1 MREDESDGVWTRNWW
16 GTGGSRLC
24 PRLLRKAESDLDS
37 ASSWGM
43 FDILGGGL
51 ISTLIKHNDMDD
63 AQAHMEE
70 AKGALEKL
78 SQELKDVDYQI
89 NLDFTV
95 SDFLSLPTISLTAYL
110 RIYLYKTVLMKQNN
124 KWKKPL
130 PRWKVFETT
139 CTIYVNRHKI

>member
-1 MREDESDGVWTRNWW
+1 MAFEQELDEALEAADYA
-16 GTGGSRLC
+16 LDC
-24 PRLLRKAESDLDS
+24 LRKAESDLDT

-95 SDFLSLPTISLTAYL
+95 SDFLSFADYFFDGLLADLFVQDRIDEAEQQVKEAITKVESIRDHLLSLRQEA
-110 RIYLYKTVLMKQNN
+110 Q
-124 KWKKPL
+124 
-130 PRWKVFETT
+130 
-139 CTIYVNRHKI
+139 

>member
-1 MREDESDGVWTRNWW
+1 MSQTAFEQEIDEALEAADYALDS
-16 GTGGSRLC
+16 
-24 PRLLRKAESDLDS
+24 LRKAESDLDS

-95 SDFLSLPTISLTAYL
+95 SDFLSFADYFFDGLLADLFVQDRIDEAEQQVKEAITKVESIRDHLHHL
-110 RIYLYKTVLMKQNN
+110 RQQAQ
-124 KWKKPL
+124 
-130 PRWKVFETT
+130 
-139 CTIYVNRHKI
+139 

>member
-1 MREDESDGVWTRNWW
+1 MSQMAFEQELDEALEAADYA
-16 GTGGSRLC
+16 LDC
-24 PRLLRKAESDLDS
+24 LRKAESDLDT

-78 SQELKDVDYQI
+78 GQELKDVDYQI

-95 SDFLSLPTISLTAYL
+95 SDFLSFADYFFDGLLADLFAQDRIDEAEQQVKEAITKVESIRDHLLSLRQEA
-110 RIYLYKTVLMKQNN
+110 Q
-124 KWKKPL
+124 
-130 PRWKVFETT
+130 
-139 CTIYVNRHKI
+139 

>member
-1 MREDESDGVWTRNWW
+1 MAFEQELDEALEVADYALDS
-16 GTGGSRLC
+16 
-24 PRLLRKAESDLDS
+24 LRKTESDLDS

-78 SQELKDVDYQI
+78 GQELKDVDYQI

-95 SDFLSLPTISLTAYL
+95 SDFLSFADYFFDGLLADLFVQDRIDEAEQQVKEAITKVESIRDHLLSLRQEA
-110 RIYLYKTVLMKQNN
+110 Q
-124 KWKKPL
+124 
-130 PRWKVFETT
+130 
-139 CTIYVNRHKI
+139 

>member
-1 MREDESDGVWTRNWW
+1 MAFEQELDETLEATDYA
-16 GTGGSRLC
+16 LDC
-24 PRLLRKAESDLDS
+24 LRKAESDLDS

-95 SDFLSLPTISLTAYL
+95 SDFLSFADYFFDGLLADLFVQDRIDEAEQQVKEAITKVESIRDHL
-110 RIYLYKTVLMKQNN
+110 RHLRQQAQ
-124 KWKKPL
+124 
-130 PRWKVFETT
+130 
-139 CTIYVNRHKI
+139 

>member
-1 MREDESDGVWTRNWW
+1 MAFEQELDEALEAADYA
-16 GTGGSRLC
+16 LDC
-24 PRLLRKAESDLDS
+24 LRKAESDLDT

-78 SQELKDVDYQI
+78 GQELKDVDYQI

-95 SDFLSLPTISLTAYL
+95 SDFLSFADYFFDGLLADLFVQDRIDEAEQQVKETITKVESIRDHLLSLRQEA
-110 RIYLYKTVLMKQNN
+110 Q
-124 KWKKPL
+124 
-130 PRWKVFETT
+130 
-139 CTIYVNRHKI
+139 

>member
-1 MREDESDGVWTRNWW
+1 MAFEQEIDEALEAADYA
-16 GTGGSRLC
+16 LDC
-24 PRLLRKAESDLDS
+24 LRKAESDLDS

-95 SDFLSLPTISLTAYL
+95 SDFLSFADYFFDGLLADLFVQDRINEAEQQVKEAITKVESIRDHL
-110 RIYLYKTVLMKQNN
+110 RHLRQQAQ
-124 KWKKPL
+124 
-130 PRWKVFETT
+130 
-139 CTIYVNRHKI
+139 

>member
-1 MREDESDGVWTRNWW
+1 MAFEQEIDEALEAADYA
-16 GTGGSRLC
+16 LDC
-24 PRLLRKAESDLDS
+24 LRKAESDLDS

-95 SDFLSLPTISLTAYL
+95 SDFLSFADYFFDGLIADLFVQDRIDEAEQQVKEAITKVESIRDHLHHL
-110 RIYLYKTVLMKQNN
+110 RQQAQ
-124 KWKKPL
+124 
-130 PRWKVFETT
+130 
-139 CTIYVNRHKI
+139 

>member
-1 MREDESDGVWTRNWW
+1 MAFEQELDEALEAADYALDS
-16 GTGGSRLC
+16 
-24 PRLLRKAESDLDS
+24 LRKAERDLDS
-37 ASSWGM
+37 ASRWGM

-95 SDFLSLPTISLTAYL
+95 SDFLSFADYFFDGLLADLFVQDRIDEAEQQVKEAITKVENIRDHL
-110 RIYLYKTVLMKQNN
+110 RHLRQQAQ
-124 KWKKPL
+124 
-130 PRWKVFETT
+130 
-139 CTIYVNRHKI
+139 

>member
-1 MREDESDGVWTRNWW
+1 MAFEQELDEALEATDYA
-16 GTGGSRLC
+16 LDC
-24 PRLLRKAESDLDS
+24 LRKAESDLDS

-78 SQELKDVDYQI
+78 SQELKDVDCQI

-95 SDFLSLPTISLTAYL
+95 SDFLSFADYFFDGLLADLFVQDRINEAEQQVKEAITKVESIRDHL
-110 RIYLYKTVLMKQNN
+110 RHLRQQAQ
-124 KWKKPL
+124 
-130 PRWKVFETT
+130 
-139 CTIYVNRHKI
+139 

>member
-1 MREDESDGVWTRNWW
+1 MAFEQELDEALEAADYALDS
-16 GTGGSRLC
+16 
-24 PRLLRKAESDLDS
+24 LRKAESDLDT

-78 SQELKDVDYQI
+78 GQELKDVDYQI

-95 SDFLSLPTISLTAYL
+95 SDFLSFADYFFDGLLADLFAQDRIDEAEQQVKEAITKVESIRDHLLSLRQEA
-110 RIYLYKTVLMKQNN
+110 Q
-124 KWKKPL
+124 
-130 PRWKVFETT
+130 
-139 CTIYVNRHKI
+139 

>member
-1 MREDESDGVWTRNWW
+1 MAFEQEIDEALEAADYALDS
-16 GTGGSRLC
+16 
-24 PRLLRKAESDLDS
+24 LRKAESDLDS

-78 SQELKDVDYQI
+78 SQALKDVDYQI

-95 SDFLSLPTISLTAYL
+95 SDFLSFADYFFDGLLADLFVQDRINEAEQQVKEAITKVESIREQL
-110 RIYLYKTVLMKQNN
+110 RHLRQQAQ
-124 KWKKPL
+124 
-130 PRWKVFETT
+130 
-139 CTIYVNRHKI
+139 

>member
-1 MREDESDGVWTRNWW
+1 MAFEQEIDEALEVADYA
-16 GTGGSRLC
+16 LDC
-24 PRLLRKAESDLDS
+24 LRKAESDLDS

-51 ISTLIKHNDMDD
+51 ISTLIKHNEMDD
-63 AQAHMEE
+63 AQEHMEE

-95 SDFLSLPTISLTAYL
+95 SDFLSFADYFFDGLLADLFVQDRIDEAEQQVKEAITKVESIRDHL
-110 RIYLYKTVLMKQNN
+110 RHLRQQAQ
-124 KWKKPL
+124 
-130 PRWKVFETT
+130 
-139 CTIYVNRHKI
+139 

>member
-1 MREDESDGVWTRNWW
+1 MAFEQEIDEALEAADYA
-16 GTGGSRLC
+16 LDC
-24 PRLLRKAESDLDS
+24 LRKAESDLDS

-95 SDFLSLPTISLTAYL
+95 SDFLSFADYFFDGLLADLFVQDRIDEAEQQVKEAITKVESIRDHLHHL
-110 RIYLYKTVLMKQNN
+110 RQQAQ
-124 KWKKPL
+124 
-130 PRWKVFETT
+130 
-139 CTIYVNRHKI
+139 

>member
-1 MREDESDGVWTRNWW
+1 MAFEQEIDEALEAADYA
-16 GTGGSRLC
+16 LDC
-24 PRLLRKAESDLDS
+24 LRKAESDLDS

-51 ISTLIKHNDMDD
+51 ISTLIKHNEMDD

-95 SDFLSLPTISLTAYL
+95 SDFLSFADYFFDGLLADLFVQDRIDEAEQQVKEAITKVESIRDHL
-110 RIYLYKTVLMKQNN
+110 RHLRQQAQ
-124 KWKKPL
+124 
-130 PRWKVFETT
+130 
-139 CTIYVNRHKI
+139 

>member
-1 MREDESDGVWTRNWW
+1 MAFEQEIDEALEAADYALDS
-16 GTGGSRLC
+16 
-24 PRLLRKAESDLDS
+24 LRKAESDLDS

-43 FDILGGGL
+43 FDILGGGS

-95 SDFLSLPTISLTAYL
+95 SDFLSFADYFFDGLLADLFVQDRINEAEQQVKEAITKVESIRDHL
-110 RIYLYKTVLMKQNN
+110 RHLRQQAQ
-124 KWKKPL
+124 
-130 PRWKVFETT
+130 
-139 CTIYVNRHKI
+139 

>member
-1 MREDESDGVWTRNWW
+1 MSQMAFEQEIDEALEAADYA
-16 GTGGSRLC
+16 LDC
-24 PRLLRKAESDLDS
+24 LRKAESDLDS

-95 SDFLSLPTISLTAYL
+95 SDFLSFADYFFDGLLADLFVQDRIDEAEQQVKEAITKVESIRDHLHHL
-110 RIYLYKTVLMKQNN
+110 RQQAQ
-124 KWKKPL
+124 
-130 PRWKVFETT
+130 
-139 CTIYVNRHKI
+139 

>member
-1 MREDESDGVWTRNWW
+1 MAFEQEIDEALEATDYA
-16 GTGGSRLC
+16 LDC
-24 PRLLRKAESDLDS
+24 LRKAESDLDS

-78 SQELKDVDYQI
+78 SQALKDVDYQI

-95 SDFLSLPTISLTAYL
+95 SDFLSFADYFFDGLLADLFVQDRINEAEQQVKEAITKVESIREQL
-110 RIYLYKTVLMKQNN
+110 RHLRQQAQ
-124 KWKKPL
+124 
-130 PRWKVFETT
+130 
-139 CTIYVNRHKI
+139 

>member
-1 MREDESDGVWTRNWW
+1 MAFEQEIDEALEAADYALDS
-16 GTGGSRLC
+16 
-24 PRLLRKAESDLDS
+24 LRKAESDLDS

-95 SDFLSLPTISLTAYL
+95 SDFLSFADYFFDGLLADLFVQDRINEAEQQVKEAITKVESIRDHLHHL
-110 RIYLYKTVLMKQNN
+110 RQQAQ
-124 KWKKPL
+124 WQ
-130 PRWKVFETT
+130 
-139 CTIYVNRHKI
+139 

>member
-1 MREDESDGVWTRNWW
+1 MVFEQELDEALEAADYV
-16 GTGGSRLC
+16 LDC
-24 PRLLRKAESDLDS
+24 LRKAESDLGS

-95 SDFLSLPTISLTAYL
+95 SDFLSFADYFFDGLLADLFVQDRINEAEQQVKEAITKVESIRDHL
-110 RIYLYKTVLMKQNN
+110 RHLRQQAQ
-124 KWKKPL
+124 
-130 PRWKVFETT
+130 
-139 CTIYVNRHKI
+139 

>member
-1 MREDESDGVWTRNWW
+1 MAFEQELDEALEAADYA
-16 GTGGSRLC
+16 LDC
-24 PRLLRKAESDLDS
+24 LRKAESDLDT

-78 SQELKDVDYQI
+78 GQELKDVDYQI

-95 SDFLSLPTISLTAYL
+95 SDFLSFADYFFDGLLADLFAQDRIDEAEQQVKEAITKVESIRDHLLSLRQEA
-110 RIYLYKTVLMKQNN
+110 Q
-124 KWKKPL
+124 
-130 PRWKVFETT
+130 
-139 CTIYVNRHKI
+139 

>member
-1 MREDESDGVWTRNWW
+1 MAFEQEIDEALEAADYA
-16 GTGGSRLC
+16 LDC
-24 PRLLRKAESDLDS
+24 LRKAESDLDS

-95 SDFLSLPTISLTAYL
+95 SDFLSFADYFFDGLLADLFVQDRINEAEQQVKEAITKVESIRDHLHHL
-110 RIYLYKTVLMKQNN
+110 RQQQAQ
-124 KWKKPL
+124 
-130 PRWKVFETT
+130 
-139 CTIYVNRHKI
+139 

>member
-1 MREDESDGVWTRNWW
+1 MAFEQEIDEALEAVDDA
-16 GTGGSRLC
+16 LDC
-24 PRLLRKAESDLDS
+24 LRKAESDLDS

-95 SDFLSLPTISLTAYL
+95 SDFLSFADYFFDGLLADLFVQDRINEAEQQVKEAITKVESIRDHLHHL
-110 RIYLYKTVLMKQNN
+110 RQQAQ
-124 KWKKPL
+124 
-130 PRWKVFETT
+130 
-139 CTIYVNRHKI
+139 

>member
-1 MREDESDGVWTRNWW
+1 MSQMAFEQELDEALEAADYA
-16 GTGGSRLC
+16 LDC
-24 PRLLRKAESDLDS
+24 LRKAESDLDT

-95 SDFLSLPTISLTAYL
+95 SDFLSFADYFFDGLLADLFAQDRIDEAEQQVKEAITKVESIRDHLLSLRQEA
-110 RIYLYKTVLMKQNN
+110 Q
-124 KWKKPL
+124 
-130 PRWKVFETT
+130 
-139 CTIYVNRHKI
+139 

>member
-1 MREDESDGVWTRNWW
+1 MAFEQEIDEALEAADYALDS
-16 GTGGSRLC
+16 
-24 PRLLRKAESDLDS
+24 LRKAESDLDS

-70 AKGALEKL
+70 AKSALEKL

-95 SDFLSLPTISLTAYL
+95 SDFLSFADYFFDGLLADLFVQDRINEAEQQVKEAITKVESIRDHLHHL
-110 RIYLYKTVLMKQNN
+110 RQQAQ
-124 KWKKPL
+124 W
-130 PRWKVFETT
+130 
-139 CTIYVNRHKI
+139 

>member
-1 MREDESDGVWTRNWW
+1 MAFEQEIDEALEAADYA
-16 GTGGSRLC
+16 LDC
-24 PRLLRKAESDLDS
+24 LRKAESDLDS

-95 SDFLSLPTISLTAYL
+95 SDFLSFADYFFDGLLADLFVQDRIDEAEQQVKEAITKVESIRDHLLSLRQEA
-110 RIYLYKTVLMKQNN
+110 Q
-124 KWKKPL
+124 
-130 PRWKVFETT
+130 
-139 CTIYVNRHKI
+139 

>member
-1 MREDESDGVWTRNWW
+1 MAFEQEIDEALEAADYALDS
-16 GTGGSRLC
+16 
-24 PRLLRKAESDLDS
+24 LRKAESDLDS

-95 SDFLSLPTISLTAYL
+95 SDFLSFADYFFDGLLADLFVQDRIDEAEQQVKEAITKVESIREHLSHL
-110 RIYLYKTVLMKQNN
+110 RQQAQ
-124 KWKKPL
+124 
-130 PRWKVFETT
+130 
-139 CTIYVNRHKI
+139 

>member
-1 MREDESDGVWTRNWW
+1 MAFEQEIDEALEAADYALDS
-16 GTGGSRLC
+16 
-24 PRLLRKAESDLDS
+24 LRKAESDLDS

-78 SQELKDVDYQI
+78 SQALKDVDYQI

-95 SDFLSLPTISLTAYL
+95 SDFLSFADYFFDGLLADLFVQDRINEAEQQVKEAITKVESIRDHLHHL
-110 RIYLYKTVLMKQNN
+110 RQQAQ
-124 KWKKPL
+124 
-130 PRWKVFETT
+130 
-139 CTIYVNRHKI
+139 

>member
-1 MREDESDGVWTRNWW
+1 MAFEQELDEALEAADYA
-16 GTGGSRLC
+16 LDC
-24 PRLLRKAESDLDS
+24 LRKAESDLDS

-95 SDFLSLPTISLTAYL
+95 SDFLSFADYFFDGLLADLFVQDRIDEAGQQVKEAITKVESIREQL
-110 RIYLYKTVLMKQNN
+110 RHLRQQAQ
-124 KWKKPL
+124 
-130 PRWKVFETT
+130 
-139 CTIYVNRHKI
+139 

>member
-1 MREDESDGVWTRNWW
+1 MAFEQEIDEALEAADYTLDS
-16 GTGGSRLC
+16 
-24 PRLLRKAESDLDS
+24 LRKAESDLDS

-43 FDILGGGL
+43 FDIFGGGL

-78 SQELKDVDYQI
+78 SQALKDVDYQI

-95 SDFLSLPTISLTAYL
+95 SDFLSFADYFFDGLLADLFVQDRINEAEQQVKEAITKVESIRDHL
-110 RIYLYKTVLMKQNN
+110 RHLRQQAQ
-124 KWKKPL
+124 
-130 PRWKVFETT
+130 
-139 CTIYVNRHKI
+139 

>member
-1 MREDESDGVWTRNWW
+1 MAFEQELDEALEAADYALDS
-16 GTGGSRLC
+16 
-24 PRLLRKAESDLDS
+24 LRKAESDLDS

-95 SDFLSLPTISLTAYL
+95 SDFLSFADYFFDGLLADLFVQDRIDEAEQQVKEVITKVENIRDHL
-110 RIYLYKTVLMKQNN
+110 RHLRQQAQ
-124 KWKKPL
+124 
-130 PRWKVFETT
+130 
-139 CTIYVNRHKI
+139 

>member
-1 MREDESDGVWTRNWW
+1 MAFEQELDEALEAADYALAS
-16 GTGGSRLC
+16 
-24 PRLLRKAESDLDS
+24 LRKAESDLDS

-95 SDFLSLPTISLTAYL
+95 SDFLSFADYFFDGLLADLFVQDRIDEAEQQVKEAITKVENIRDHL
-110 RIYLYKTVLMKQNN
+110 RHLRQQAQ
-124 KWKKPL
+124 
-130 PRWKVFETT
+130 
-139 CTIYVNRHKI
+139 

>member
-1 MREDESDGVWTRNWW
+1 MAFEQEIDEALEAADYALDS
-16 GTGGSRLC
+16 
-24 PRLLRKAESDLDS
+24 LRKAESDLDS
-37 ASSWGM
+37 ASRWGM

-95 SDFLSLPTISLTAYL
+95 SDFLSFADYFFDGLLADLFVQDRIDEAEQQVKEAITKVESIRDHLHHL
-110 RIYLYKTVLMKQNN
+110 RQQAQ
-124 KWKKPL
+124 
-130 PRWKVFETT
+130 
-139 CTIYVNRHKI
+139 

>member
-1 MREDESDGVWTRNWW
+1 MAFEQEIDEALEAADYALDS
-16 GTGGSRLC
+16 
-24 PRLLRKAESDLDS
+24 LRKAESDLDS

-95 SDFLSLPTISLTAYL
+95 SDFLSFADYFFDGLLADLFVQDRIDEAEQQVKEAITKVESIREQL
-110 RIYLYKTVLMKQNN
+110 RHLRQQAQ
-124 KWKKPL
+124 
-130 PRWKVFETT
+130 
-139 CTIYVNRHKI
+139 